1 MRPLARSL
9 LLCLLM
15 LGSAAAALALRPTQR
30 LAELGP
36 AVVLEHMIPARL
48 GEWQMDETPVI
59 QMVDPQQQQ
68 TIERLYTQTLNRTYI
83 NPAGYR
89 IMLSL
94 AYGADQRDEFQ
105 VHKPEVCYPAQGFIL
120 HERFHARLPTALG
133 VLPVTRIRAS
143 LGMRDEPVTYWTTLG
158 NHVVK
163 PGGIN
168 KKRLELH
175 YGLAGQIPDGMLVRV
190 SSIDGET
197 TRAYEQQ
204 AIFINQLL
212 AVLPPEV
219 RERVAGHLENH

>member
-1 MRPLARSL
+1 MKQLHAWIFCVAAVVVALASHAFQPTEMLAQRLGDMDLEAVVPDKIGTWRLDRS
-9 LLCLLM
+9 
-15 LGSAAAALALRPTQR
+15 SAA
-30 LAELGP
+30 G
-36 AVVLEHMIPARL
+36 V
-48 GEWQMDETPVI
+48 
-59 QMVDPQQQQ
+59 VDPQAKAY
-68 TIERLYTQTLNRTYI
+68 IDSIYTRTLARVYV
-83 NPAGYR
+83 ADDGYR